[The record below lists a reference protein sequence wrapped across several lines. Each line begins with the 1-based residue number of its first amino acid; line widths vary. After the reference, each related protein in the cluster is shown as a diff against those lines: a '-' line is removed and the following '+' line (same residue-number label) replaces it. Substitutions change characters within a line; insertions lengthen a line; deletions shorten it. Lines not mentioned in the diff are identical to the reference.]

1 MSILGNRVRRREDPK
16 FLTVGGTYV
25 DDLRDERLT
34 GAAYVT
40 YVRSTMAHA
49 RITSIDTTEAAQAP
63 GVVAVLTAADLG
75 LAAEPGMFLFNQ
87 DITRS
92 PMATDQVRFVGEPV
106 AVIVTEDRYQGE
118 DAAELVFVDY
128 DPLPV
133 VVDMEEAAK
142 DEQFLHEGAATNV
155 VMKLG
160 DPLDETFF
168 DGCEV
173 VVSHRILNQRV
184 AIAPLEVRSCAAA
197 WDGERMTVWLSTQGP
212 QGARDGFQTGLGLE
226 PGQVHLISPDVGGG
240 FGAKTGVSGEEIIT
254 AWLARHLGRAM
265 RWTENRTENMLAMGH
280 GRGQV
285 QHVTI
290 GGKRDGTVEAYRLEI
305 VADSGAYASMG
316 AMLPFLTRMMAAG
329 VYTIPK
335 VESTSVSVVTNT
347 TPTVAYRGA
356 GRPEASAA
364 IERAMDLF
372 AAEIGMDPAE
382 VRRKNLISKDDFPHT
397 TAAGATYDTGDYERA
412 LDLALEASGYT
423 DLRAEQA
430 ARRSRGDVKQLG
442 IGVSVYVEVTGGPYA
457 GNEVAK
463 VEITPDGGARVYTGT
478 SPHGQGHVTAWSMLA
493 SEQLGIPM
501 ERIEVIHGDT
511 DLVPVGQG
519 TMGSRSLQLGG
530 SAVHQAS
537 IELVELA
544 RKQAADLLE
553 ANPDDLVLDK
563 LDGRFHVAGTPSAGK
578 TWAELAAAAVEP
590 LVVDTVFQ
598 AASSTFPFGAH
609 VAVVEV
615 DTETGKVTV
624 ERVITVDDA
633 GRLLNPML
641 VEGQRHG
648 GIAQGV
654 GQALCEEIVYDD
666 DGNPLTSNF
675 ADYTFISAC
684 ELPSFELV
692 PMETPTEANPL
703 GAKGIGESG
712 TIGSTP
718 AVQSAVIDALSHL
731 GIRHIDMPATPQRVW
746 SAIQGASK

>member
-1 MSILGNRVRRREDPK
+1 LSILGNRVLRREDPK

-40 YVRSTMAHA
+40 FVRSTMAHA

-63 GVVAVLTAADLG
+63 GVIGVFTGADIGLPATPGLMLLNAAVL
-75 LAAEPGMFLFNQ
+75 
-87 DITRS
+87 RS
-92 PMATDQVRFVGEPV
+92 PLATDVVRFVGEPV
-106 AVIVTEDRYQGE
+106 VAIVTEERYQGE
-118 DAAELVFVDY
+118 DAGELVFIDY
-128 DPLPV
+128 EPLPV

-142 DEQFLHEGAATNV
+142 DEVILHEGAGTNV
-155 VMKLG
+155 TMKLG
-160 DPLDETFF
+160 EELDPTLF

-173 VVSHRILNQRV
+173 VVTEKINNQRV

-197 WDGERMTVWLSTQGP
+197 WDGERLTVWLSTQGP
-212 QGARDGFQTGLGLE
+212 QGARDGFQGILGLE

-240 FGAKTGVSGEEIIT
+240 FGAKTGVAPEEILT
-254 AWLARHLGRAM
+254 GWLARHLGRSM
-265 RWTENRTENMLAMGH
+265 RWTENRTENMIAMGH
-280 GRGQV
+280 GRAQV
-285 QHVTI
+285 QTVTI

-305 VADSGAYASMG
+305 VADNGAYTSMG
-316 AMLPFLTRMMAAG
+316 GMLPFLTRMMAAG

-335 VESTSVSVVTNT
+335 IESTSVTVVTNT

-382 VRRKNLISKDDFPHT
+382 VRRKNLIPKDAFPHT
-397 TAAGATYDTGDYERA
+397 TAAGATYDSGDYERA
-412 LDLALEASGYT
+412 LDLALESSGYA
-423 DLRAEQA
+423 DLRKEQA
-430 ARRSRGDVKQLG
+430 TRREANDPVQLG
-442 IGVSVYVEVTGGPYA
+442 IGIAVYVEVTGGPYA

-463 VEITPDGGARVYTGT
+463 VEITPDGGAKVYTGT
-478 SPHGQGHVTAWSMLA
+478 SPHGQGHVTSWSMLA

-537 IELVELA
+537 VELVELA
-544 RKQAADLLE
+544 RQKAADLLE
-553 ANPDDLVLDK
+553 ANPDDIVLDK
-563 LDGRFHVAGTPSAGK
+563 VDGRFHVAGTPSVGRS
-578 TWAELAAAAVEP
+578 WAEIAEQTDAP
-590 LVVDTVFQ
+590 LVVDTTFQ

-624 ERVITVDDA
+624 KRVITVDDA
-633 GRLLNPML
+633 GVLLNPMI

-654 GQALCEEIVYDD
+654 GQALCEEMVYDP
-666 DGNPLTSNF
+666 DGNPVTSNF
-675 ADYTFISAC
+675 ADYTFISAA

-692 PMETPTEANPL
+692 PMETPTNANPL

-712 TIGSTP
+712 TIGATP
-718 AVQSAVIDALSHL
+718 AVQSAVVDALSHL

-746 SAIQGASK
+746 SAIQEAR